1 MKNRLLLLLALTIVA
16 ATSCQKKFDDLE
28 TDPNRPVNVPASL
41 ALNGIEVSI
50 NQRPWGIE
58 HRWNQYACCNYNYYG
73 NQEYNWTGATL
84 YYITLKNV
92 IKMEEEAIR
101 GGAKAVNPY
110 AALGKFFRA
119 YLFYEMTMRVGDL
132 PMKEALKGTESLTPV
147 YDTQKDIFIQIG
159 KWLEEANTDLSQL
172 ISNADN
178 SLLGDF
184 YYNNDLRKWQKAVN
198 TFRLRVLVALS
209 KKEADTDLA
218 IKTNFN
224 NILANKTKYPIFNDM
239 ADNLQF
245 VYINPFNKYPV
256 NPDNYGFD
264 ATRYNMSSTHLG
276 LLTALKDP
284 RTFAVA
290 EPAGSKLKAG
300 LLPGDFNAY
309 VGASPAEDLADM
321 SSKAGLDNGAGFV
334 PGVYSFYGRKRYYNT
349 YTAEN
354 GILIGYPEM
363 CFNIAEAINRGWISG
378 DAEDWYKK
386 GIQASIAF
394 YGIKEGVNDFYYLK
408 AGGKVTES
416 GDYINYKVTFLF
428 NDYYNQPAVKY
439 AGNTAAAL
447 EQVLKQKYL
456 AFFMHSGYEAYY
468 NYRRT
473 AVPSFAKGGPGTG
486 NSGLIPKRFQYP
498 GTERTTNGQNLNQAL
513 QRQYSGND
521 DINADMWV
529 IK

>member
-1 MKNRLLLLLALTIVA
+1 MKNKLLLLMAITIVLG
-16 ATSCQKKFDDLE
+16 TSCQKKFTDLE

-209 KKEADTDLA
+209 KKEAEADLA

-276 LLTALKDP
+276 LLTTLKDP

-334 PGVYSFYGRKRYYNT
+334 PGIYSFYGRKRYYNT

-386 GIQASIAF
+386 GIQSSLAF

-416 GDYINYKVTFLF
+416 GDYINYKVTFQF
-428 NDYYNQPAVKY
+428 NDYYNQPSVKY
-439 AGNTAAAL
+439 AGNTAAGL

-513 QRQYSGND
+513 QRQYNGND